1 MIRALKLGAVL
12 LPLVI
17 AAVMFAAWLVASQQ
31 LAARVYSVGPIPPD
45 LDGHE
50 VRFES
55 ETGNRISGWLFPGSL
70 DVGIVLMHGK
80 DGDRRSMTSRARFLA
95 AAGYSVLTFD
105 FQANGE
111 SPGEQTTYGYRESL
125 DAYAAV
131 EFLRG
136 DVGLRRIGV
145 LGFSLGGAAALLGPQ
160 GPLEVDAL
168 VLEAVYSTIEEAT
181 ANRIRLVLGPYSGW
195 LHQLFTWQIR
205 HRLGIEP
212 EDLRPIERI
221 GMFQAPVLV
230 IVGGDD
236 RRTTLAQSLRL
247 AEAANEPKDLWVITS
262 ARHENFHA
270 HSPDEYE
277 RRVLAFFSRHLGS

>member
-1 MIRALKLGAVL
+1 MLRVLKLGAIL

-17 AAVMFAAWLVASQQ
+17 VALVFVAWFVASQQ
-31 LAARVYSVGPIPPD
+31 LAARVHSVGPVPAD
-45 LDGHE
+45 LDGYE
-50 VRFES
+50 VRFEG

-70 DVGIVLMHGK
+70 DTGIVLMHGRG
-80 DGDRRSMTSRARFLA
+80 GDRRSMTDRARFLV
-95 AAGYSVLTFD
+95 AAGYTVLTFD

-111 SPGEQTTYGYRESL
+111 SPGEHTTFGYRESL
-125 DAYAAV
+125 DAHAAV

-136 DVGLRRIGV
+136 EIGLRRIGA
-145 LGFSLGGAAALLGPQ
+145 LGSSLGGAAALLGPR

-168 VLEAVYSTIEEAT
+168 ILEAVYPTIEDAT
-181 ANRIRLVLGPYSGW
+181 ANRIRTHLGPYSGW
-195 LHQLFTWQIR
+195 LHRVLTWQIE

-212 EDLRPIERI
+212 EDLRPIGRI